1 MRPRLRKRNEIE
13 NMAEQ
18 LAHLW
23 VNTLYING
31 RIEEKDKAIYF
42 YSIQVFIE
50 KLIGMSI
57 IFLLAIW
64 FGTIGETILFLLFF
78 SAIRKHAG
86 GFHAETFQAC
96 LFGTVGIYILYAK
109 VISPFLARHMD
120 INIALTF
127 VALIVILVIGA
138 VNHPNMGW
146 SKKEHDDSKYITRV
160 TAFIEFVS
168 IVFFSYLKFEDSY
181 ILYMS
186 FGLILSAL
194 LMEIG
199 KALGQEVKES

>member
-1 MRPRLRKRNEIE
+1 MELWKRE
-13 NMAEQ
+13 
-18 LAHLW
+18 
-23 VNTLYING
+23 TLL
-31 RIEEKDKAIYF
+31 
-42 YSIQVFIE
+42 
-50 KLIGMSI
+50 KL
-57 IFLLAIW
+57 
-64 FGTIGETILFLLFF
+64 
-78 SAIRKHAG
+78 
-86 GFHAETFQAC
+86 
-96 LFGTVGIYILYAK
+96 
-109 VISPFLARHMD
+109 
-120 INIALTF
+120 ALTF

-146 SKKEHDDSKYITRV
+146 SKKEHDNSKYITRV

-194 LMEIG
+194 LMGIG